1 MAIASDISSREER
14 RVGWLRR
21 SMLRLPVLRLPTA
34 LFPREALSLALTA
47 VRVTSPPLTP
57 ALAREAIDVHG
68 GRVAAV
74 ADGQRLGVV
83 MQVLDAG
90 SRESDL
96 LHVLGLSERCVLHG
110 MGERSAAGWRMG
122 EFEAIDDSPLD
133 GADAQRLAAEAAR
146 AYTLLEEGE
155 ADGSLDL
162 TPCTLEEEL
171 NLWPC
176 NPSEHPF
183 WREASA
189 LPPQHDAAALSLH
202 LAARLPLTTAV
213 RLHVLGC
220 PCPLKRMM
228 DVVDA
233 MRALSRPEA
242 RGGGGRYATA
252 AHDERRLHKFT
263 LVYDTAEASGCELEP
278 PRAVV
283 DWARF

>member
-1 MAIASDISSREER
+1 
-14 RVGWLRR
+14 V
-21 SMLRLPVLRLPTA
+21 

-47 VRVTSPPLTP
+47 GRVTSPPLTP

-68 GRVAAV
+68 GRVAAL
-74 ADGQRLGVV
+74 ADGQQIGVV

-90 SRESDL
+90 STGSGL
-96 LHVLGLSERCVLHG
+96 LHVLGLSERCVLSG
-110 MGERSAAGWRMG
+110 MGARSAAGWPLAD
-122 EFEAIDDSPLD
+122 FEAIDDSPLN
-133 GADAQRLAAEAAR
+133 GAEAERLATEVAH

-155 ADGSLDL
+155 ADGSLEL

-171 NLWPC
+171 DLWPC
-176 NPSEHPF
+176 DPTEHPF
-183 WREASA
+183 WCEASL

-202 LAARLPLTTAV
+202 LAARLPLTTSV
-213 RLHVLGC
+213 RLHMLGC

-252 AHDERRLHKFT
+252 VHGETRLHKFT
-263 LVYDTAEASGCELEP
+263 IVYDTAEASGCELEP
-278 PRAVV
+278 PRAVI
-283 DWARF
+283 DWARL